1 MGGALN
7 TMLAPEDRNLKEQ
20 SSKVQMPRGFG
31 EEKMFK
37 LHIDWHIQILL
48 IIKQAKVEK
57 KGQKREKTYKQ
68 GHSSISIL
76 YFKIL
81 NFIQLV

>member
-7 TMLAPEDRNLKEQ
+7 TMLAPEDGNLKEQ

-37 LHIDWHIQILL
+37 LHIH
-48 IIKQAKVEK
+48 
-57 KGQKREKTYKQ
+57 
-68 GHSSISIL
+68 
-76 YFKIL
+76 
-81 NFIQLV
+81 

>member
-7 TMLAPEDRNLKEQ
+7 TMLAPEDGNLKEQ

-37 LHIDWHIQILL
+37 LHIDWHIQFLM
-48 IIKQAKVEK
+48 IIKQAKV
-57 KGQKREKTYKQ
+57 R
-68 GHSSISIL
+68 
-76 YFKIL
+76 
-81 NFIQLV
+81 

>member
-31 EEKMFK
+31 EERMFK
-37 LHIDWHIQILL
+37 LHIDWHIQMLV
-48 IIKQAKVEK
+48 IINKTSKGTVDFKDRKQINMATLPS
-57 KGQKREKTYKQ
+57 QFF
-68 GHSSISIL
+68 ISK
-76 YFKIL
+76 Y
-81 NFIQLV
+81 